1 MDLRFSAAEQAFRE
15 EVRSFVQA
23 SLPAD
28 IRDKVLAH
36 QRVEKDDYV
45 RWHRILHARGWGAPT
60 WPKEWGGT
68 GWNALQR
75 LIFEI
80 EAFRA
85 GAPRLLP
92 FGLTMIGPVL
102 MKYASQEHKERF
114 LPRIPT
120 VEDFWCQGYSEPGS
134 GSDLASLKTR
144 AVRQGDRYIVNGQ
157 KTWTTMAHFAD
168 WIFCLVRTDSESK
181 PQEGISMLLID
192 MKTPGV
198 TVRPIVTLDGG
209 HDVNEVWFEDVEVP
223 AANLLGEENRGWT
236 YAKYLLGHERTGI
249 AGIGHCN
256 RELRQLKH
264 YAAQA
269 TDGAGRPL
277 IDDVRMRD
285 KIARIEMDIMAL
297 EMLLLRVA
305 TQDAGRGPGPEAS
318 IVKIRGSEI
327 QQDLAMLQMEVA
339 GPNAWPYSPRWL
351 EAGEAPPADAPLH
364 APAWAAPAAS
374 TYFDMRKTSIYGGT
388 TEVQKNIIS
397 KMILGF

>member
-1 MDLRFSAAEQAFRE
+1 MDLHFTGAEQAFRE
-15 EVRSFVQA
+15 EVRAFAQA
-23 SLPAD
+23 KLPAD
-28 IRDKVLAH
+28 IRAKVLGH
-36 QRVEKDDYV
+36 QRLEKEDYI
-45 RWHRILHARGWGAPT
+45 RWHRILHAQGWGAPT
-60 WPKEWGGT
+60 WPKEFGGT
-68 GWNALQR
+68 GWNALER

-80 EAFRA
+80 ETFHA

-102 MKYASQEHKERF
+102 MKYGSPEHQQRF

-120 VEDFWCQGYSEPGS
+120 IEDFWCQGYSEPGS

-144 AVRQGDRYIVNGQ
+144 AVRRGDSYIVNGQ

-168 WIFCLVRTDSESK
+168 WIFCLVRTDSEAK

-198 TVRPIVTLDGG
+198 TVRPIHTLDGG

-223 AANLLGEENRGWT
+223 VGNLLGEENRGWT

-249 AGIGHCN
+249 AGIGHCH

-264 YAAQA
+264 YAAQT

-277 IDDVRMRD
+277 LEDVRMRD
-285 KIARIEMDIMAL
+285 KIARVEMDLMAL

-305 TQDAGRGPGPEAS
+305 AQAAGRGPGPEAS
-318 IVKIRGSEI
+318 MIKIRGSEL
-327 QQDLAMLQMEVA
+327 QQDIAMLQMEVA
-339 GPNAWPYSPRWL
+339 GPNAWPYSPQWL
-351 EAGEAPPADAPLH
+351 EPGATQPVSGPD
-364 APAWAAPAAS
+364 WAAPAVS
-374 TYFDMRKTSIYGGT
+374 TYFDMRKTTIYGGT
-388 TEVQKNIIS
+388 TEVQKNIIG
-397 KMILGF
+397 KMVLGS